1 VIASI
6 QDELTYQNFPK
17 EYKLIVARIVVSRI
31 KYASSSPVDLNI
43 KRDLYQYLS
52 KHE

>member
-1 VIASI
+1 MKPATI

-17 EYKLIVARIVVSRI
+17 EYKLIVARIVTNQIPITNFDIRE
-31 KYASSSPVDLNI
+31 KLFN
-43 KRDLYQYLS
+43 YLT